1 MPNPINQESIPRLP
15 ERRDNANNF
24 CTYLML
30 ATRNSRPAIEWKNHL
45 HLKRNFELYQQRN
58 QQLSSLCS
66 QPNQIKKLAEFWREI
81 AIDTSRIFQD
91 WEPKNRQI
99 LALEH
104 LASYFET
111 ECYHAARTVWLQ
123 SQDFLWDEYLC
134 CARVFIY
141 TFEHLLRLLQ
151 SYNLSHQTSLDTYIQ
166 QTLIKVIKSEVSIG
180 KFSPWRLL
188 AKKSDKEL
196 QEALQRFGY
205 QEPNISQYMFARKYF
220 KQVYRFNKVNN
231 PATRKTGQKWPEP
244 DIEDF
249 QAAAESYNAE
259 KSLPTAPHEVSAASK
274 ISREQLQTWMENCI
288 FVLQNYPKSINPI
301 SLDKILEKGEL
312 QLENPAGIET
322 EAPAKVA
329 RELPKTI
336 NSAFRQH
343 LENLKPVQHKIL
355 LLYYGA
361 GFNQTD
367 VANQLQVNQSGISR
381 RLDTIK
387 IKLLK
392 TMVEMSQP
400 HSWVV
405 DYVGGWLQKNY
416 RAPLHSD
423 LIQVA
428 LVQAIKELESQEQE
442 VLRLRYG
449 DEQLAAEKI
458 AYQLSMDLLE
468 VTAIISQA
476 QQKLQANLIKV
487 LNTWVKE
494 YVENW
499 LIKFYQAQVLA
510 VCGTPNLPVGG
521 EDISQTI
528 DSIVQECQKT
538 LMNCKKGE

>member
-1 MPNPINQESIPRLP
+1 MPNPFNQESIPRLP

-30 ATRNSRPAIEWKNHL
+30 ATRNSHPVIEWKNHA

-58 QQLSSLCS
+58 QQLSCLCS
-66 QPNQIKKLAEFWREI
+66 QPNQTKKLAEFWREI
-81 AIDTSRIFQD
+81 AIDSSPISQD
-91 WEPKNRQI
+91 WEPQNRQI

-111 ECYHAARTVWLQ
+111 ECYHAARTVWLI
-123 SQDFLWDEYLC
+123 SKDFAWDEYLC

-141 TFEHLLRLLQ
+141 NRDHLLRLLQ
-151 SYNLSHQTSLDTYIQ
+151 SYSLSHQTALDTYIQ
-166 QTLIKVIKSEVSIG
+166 QTLIKVIKSEASIG
-180 KFSPWRLL
+180 KFSRWRLL

-205 QEPNISQYMFARKYF
+205 QEPNISQYIFARKYF

-249 QAAAESYNAE
+249 QAAAECYNAE
-259 KSLPTAPHEVSAASK
+259 KSLPTAPHEVSAGSNISGEQIQAWIK
-274 ISREQLQTWMENCI
+274 ICI
-288 FVLQNYPKSINPI
+288 AALQNYSKPINP
-301 SLDKILEKGEL
+301 
-312 QLENPAGIET
+312 QLLP
-322 EAPAKVA
+322 
-329 RELPKTI
+329 ELPGGILDLPSPDIIEDSGTSTKESLKKI
-336 NSAFRQH
+336 NSNFR
-343 LENLKPVQHKIL
+343 EELKNIKPEQHKIL

-361 GFNQTD
+361 KFKQNQ
-367 VANQLQVNQSGISR
+367 VAKQLQVNQSVISR
-381 RLDTIK
+381 RLDAIK
-387 IKLLK
+387 MKLIQ

-400 HSWVV
+400 HSWVAN
-405 DYVGGWLQKNY
+405 YVAGWLQRNY

-428 LVQAIKELESQEQE
+428 LVQAIKELESQEKE

-449 DEQLAAEKI
+449 EGDTAEKI
-458 AYQLSMDLLE
+458 AYQLSRDLSE
-468 VTAIISQA
+468 VNTIISQT

-487 LNTWVKE
+487 LNSWVKE
-494 YVENW
+494 YVEKW
-499 LIKFYQAQVLA
+499 LEKFYQSQILA
-510 VCGTPNLPVGG
+510 ACGTPNLPVGG
-521 EDISQTI
+521 KDVSQTI

-538 LMNCKKGE
+538 LMNYKKGE